1 MQGRPTLDDLIANL
15 SVGFPR
21 AIFEGDVAGDFKLGV
36 E

>member
-21 AIFEGDVAGDFKLGV
+21 AIFEGMLLAISSWV
-36 E
+36 